1 MNDPKGGTY
10 TMGECEHYAV
20 FMATLSRPAAEA
32 LYWSLFL
39 TVLCLLFSTSWRYGR
54 LMERIENM
62 HVEDRDRRHLVYRCF
77 WFTLF
82 WGAMSLIIA
91 VIEAFVLLALQFCDE
106 EPLTSLYWSTWT
118 VLQVGAV
125 VAIFGISLHVRHMI
139 KGRRPPPWA
148 LALGTPVLVVAGL
161 GHYFQG
167 KIKRKAQK
175 MVESR
180 SRSHSRPPRGRARDE
195 PLSEV

>member
-1 MNDPKGGTY
+1 
-10 TMGECEHYAV
+10 MGECEQYAV
-20 FMATLSRPAAEA
+20 FMSKLPRPAAEA
-32 LYWSLFL
+32 LYWTFFVI
-39 TVLCLLFSTSWRYGR
+39 VLCLLFSTSWRYGR
-54 LMERIENM
+54 VMERIEHM
-62 HVEDRDRRHLVYRCF
+62 PVEDPARHNLVYRCF
-77 WFTLF
+77 YFALF
-82 WGAMSLIIA
+82 WGVASLVIA
-91 VIEAFVLLALQFCDE
+91 VLEAFVLLALQFCDQ

-139 KGRRPPPWA
+139 KGRRHPPWA

-175 MVESR
+175 IARSKSR
-180 SRSHSRPPRGRARDE
+180 SCSRSPRGRSHEE